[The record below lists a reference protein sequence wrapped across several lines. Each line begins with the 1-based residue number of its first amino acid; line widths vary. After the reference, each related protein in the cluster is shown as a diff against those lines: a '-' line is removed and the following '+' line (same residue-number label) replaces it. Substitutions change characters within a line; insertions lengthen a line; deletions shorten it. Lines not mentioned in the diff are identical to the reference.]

1 VTQAPH
7 AHRVRVAFVTAVVAA
22 VLFDV
27 LLLNAMNL
35 IPWAQPADVAVH
47 SWVVGHRSATLVHWT
62 ASITGLGTSAVV
74 VPSVFVV
81 ALAATP
87 GRLRARLTRAAVAVL
102 VSVCAM
108 LCRFGLSQVVERARP
123 PRQDWAAAASG
134 FAFPSG
140 HSTDSAL
147 AAGMIGWMVFQ
158 RIGRRA
164 LLRVVVWVAAG
175 AFVGV
180 IGWTRV
186 YLGVHWP
193 SDVLGGWT
201 FALAWLAAALGIRRY
216 RCQRGESD

>member
-1 VTQAPH
+1 
-7 AHRVRVAFVTAVVAA
+7 VRVAFVTAVVAA

-35 IPWAQPADVAVH
+35 IPWAQPADVVVH
-47 SWVVGHRSATLVHWT
+47 SWVVGHRSGTLVRW
-62 ASITGLGTSAVV
+62 AAAITGLGTSAVV
-74 VPSVFVV
+74 VPSVVVV

-87 GRLRARLTRAAVAVL
+87 GRLWSRLRRAVVAVL
-102 VSVCAM
+102 VTVCAM
-108 LCRFGLSQVVERARP
+108 LVRFGLSQVVERARP
-123 PRQDWAAAASG
+123 PHQDWAATASG

-147 AAGMIGWMVFQ
+147 AAGMIGWMVFY
-158 RIGRRA
+158 RIGRRTF
-164 LLRVVVWVAAG
+164 LRVVVWVAAG

-201 FALAWLAAALGIRRY
+201 FALAWLAAALGVQRY